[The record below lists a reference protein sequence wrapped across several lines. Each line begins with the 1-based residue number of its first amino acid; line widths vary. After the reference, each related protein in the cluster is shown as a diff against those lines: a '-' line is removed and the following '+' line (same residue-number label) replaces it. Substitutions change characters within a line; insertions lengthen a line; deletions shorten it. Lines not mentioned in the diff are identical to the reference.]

1 MRGPA
6 VPLRMVLVEDDEADA
21 ILVQELL
28 SETGLQVSLVWC
40 HTLAEAAVELTGD
53 VDCVLLDLNL
63 PDSLGLDAVDLVLRS
78 VPEAAVL
85 VLTGMSDET
94 TAISAVNRGAQDYL
108 VKGKVDGHLL
118 GRSIRYAMER
128 KVAAAAAAELR
139 DTRLLAAENARLERG
154 LLPRPLIASERVNVT
169 SRYRPGRQ
177 RALLGGDFFDV
188 VETGDGLVRALIG
201 DVCGHGPDEA
211 ALGVGLR
218 FAWRGLVLAGVADP
232 VEILRAMERVCVAE
246 RHADGIFAS
255 VCMIDLHLPG
265 TKEEGSA
272 VITCAGHPAPLLA
285 ATGTV
290 TPMPT
295 AAGFPVGLL
304 PGTGSWH
311 PVATPLPSEGG
322 ILLYT
327 DGMTDCHLGTGD
339 ERLGVEGLA
348 SAAAKV
354 WQADPQ
360 AFLDDLVRSVTSHD
374 AGRNLD
380 DLAVLYVAW
389 GMNAGMNEGTNADVQ

>member
-1 MRGPA
+1 VKGPA
-6 VPLRMVLVEDDEADA
+6 VPLRVVLVEDDEADA
-21 ILVQELL
+21 LLVQELL
-28 SETGLQVSLVWC
+28 SDTGLNVSLVWC
-40 HTLAEAAVELTGD
+40 RSLAEAAAQLTEA
-53 VDCVLLDLNL
+53 VDCVLVDLNL

-78 VPEAAVL
+78 APEAAVL
-85 VLTGMSDET
+85 VLTGMADET
-94 TAISAVNRGAQDYL
+94 TAISAVTLGAQDYL
-108 VKGKVDGHLL
+108 VKGKVDGDLL
-118 GRSIRYAMER
+118 GRSIRYALER
-128 KVAAAAAAELR
+128 KAAVAAAAELR

-154 LLPRPLIASERVNVT
+154 LLPRPLVSSERVNIT

-255 VCMIDLHLPG
+255 ICMIDIHLPG
-265 TKEEGSA
+265 TQKEGSA
-272 VITCAGHPAPLLA
+272 VVTCAGHPAPLLVATGA
-285 ATGTV
+285 ATPLPTTV
-290 TPMPT
+290 C
-295 AAGFPVGLL
+295 FPVGLL
-304 PGTGSWH
+304 PGTGSWG
-311 PVATPLPSEGG
+311 PVTVPLPAEGG

-327 DGMTDCHLGTGD
+327 DGMTDCHVGEGE

-348 SAAAKV
+348 VIAGKV
-354 WQADPQ
+354 WQPNRE
-360 AFLDDLVRSVTSHD
+360 AFLEDLVRTVTSPD

-380 DLAVLYVAW
+380 DLAALYVTW
-389 GMNAGMNEGTNADVQ
+389 GATADVR